1 MPQIG
6 TFKKTK
12 DGFTGRIRT
21 LTLDAEL
28 VIRAAEN
35 ADAENAPHYRIF
47 TTDDIE
53 TGAGWKRTGERAGDY
68 LSLAIDDP
76 SFTQPLR
83 AHLFQSEIDNA
94 TWNLLWTR
102 PSKRDERT

>member
-28 VIRAAEN
+28 AIRSAEN
-35 ADAENAPHYRIF
+35 TDAENAPHYRIF

-53 TGAGWKRTGERAGDY
+53 TGAGWKRTGESWRLPFARHRRSV
-68 LSLAIDDP
+68 LHPADP
-76 SFTQPLR
+76 RSPVPVGNRQRDL
-83 AHLFQSEIDNA
+83 
-94 TWNLLWTR
+94 NLLWAR

>member
-21 LTLDAEL
+21 LTLDTEL
-28 VIRAAEN
+28 VIRPAEN

-53 TGAGWKRTGERAGDY
+53 TGAGWKRTGEKAGDY

-76 SFTQPLR
+76 SFTQPIR

-94 TWNLLWTR
+94 IWNLLWTR